1 MTWTDSTFTP
11 LVVIIEGQEWTAR
24 SLESILSPHGFAVFR
39 AYTGHQGLDIL
50 QRLLP
55 DLILVDRH
63 LPDMTAGQVFRQIQ
77 NIPTVG
83 SATPRCLI
91 STSPVGRDDRM
102 AAFQEGAWEILT
114 PPFDSAEIT
123 LRISTWIQ
131 AKREV
136 DLAREQGMLDPLT
149 GLYNLKGLLRRIDEL
164 VSDASRNERFI
175 SLVAVGLPSGK
186 VPQSEMDPEEITRI
200 LGNSLGGTT
209 RLSDAIARVGPAEF
223 VIVAPGTDDKG
234 AQVLVNR
241 LLASAGD
248 EDLPLRAGVF
258 SARRGRQEPVA
269 PLDLLNRATEALRK
283 AQTTDDGPFVFV
295 QDQKLN

>member
-39 AYTGHQGLDIL
+39 AYTGQQGLDIL

-63 LPDMTAGQVFRQIQ
+63 LPDMTSSQVFRQIR
-77 NIPTVG
+77 NIPTVS

-136 DLAREQGMLDPLT
+136 DVAREQGMLDPLT
-149 GLYNLKGLLRRIDEL
+149 GLYNLRGLLRRIDEL

-186 VPQSEMDPEEITRI
+186 AHPGEMDAEEVTRI
-200 LGNSLGGTT
+200 LGSSLGGTI
-209 RLSDAIARVGPAEF
+209 RLSDAMARVGPAEF
-223 VIVAPGTDDKG
+223 VIVA
-234 AQVLVNR
+234 LS
-241 LLASAGD
+241 LIHIS
-248 EDLPLRAGVF
+248 
-258 SARRGRQEPVA
+258 EPTR
-269 PLDLLNRATEALRK
+269 PY
-283 AQTTDDGPFVFV
+283 
-295 QDQKLN
+295 

>member
-1 MTWTDSTFTP
+1 MNWTDSTFTP

-63 LPDMTAGQVFRQIQ
+63 LPDMTASQVFRQIRS
-77 NIPTVG
+77 IPTVG

-102 AAFQEGAWEILT
+102 AAFKEGAWEILT

-123 LRISTWIQ
+123 LRISTWIR

-164 VSDASRNERFI
+164 VSDASRSERSI
-175 SLVAVGLPSGK
+175 SLVAVGLPSGE
-186 VPQSEMDPEEITRI
+186 VPSEDRDPEELTRV
-200 LGNSLGGTT
+200 LGLALGGTT

-223 VIVAPGTDDKG
+223 VIVAPGTDVKG
-234 AQVLVNR
+234 ARTLVDR
-241 LLASAGD
+241 LLASAGAD
-248 EDLPLRAGVF
+248 RLPLRAGVL
-258 SARRGRQEPVA
+258 SARRGKQEPIA

-283 AQTTDDGPFVFV
+283 AQNAEDGPFVFV
-295 QDQKLN
+295 QEQMN